1 VKKRRKSK
9 QKMDPVQQVF
19 NEFLG
24 EAKQTL
30 ANSLRDILMPKA
42 PPMFQGEEPLNLPP
56 PPKSKIPPGTIIIK
70 DAEVISVR
78 DT

>member
-1 VKKRRKSK
+1 MKKRRKSRRK
-9 QKMDPVQQVF
+9 TVDPVQQVF

-30 ANSLRDILMPKA
+30 ANSLRELFMPKVQ
-42 PPMFQGEEPLNLPP
+42 PLGEEPLHLPP
-56 PPKSKIPPGTIIIK
+56 PPKKQIPPGTVIIK